1 MTDRKQNSREDLVW
15 EEVSTEHVITDEWID
30 FRRQAF
36 RLPDGSVFEPYYTFS
51 RRDYVVIVPFDLEGK
66 LLCVRQ
72 FRQGIGRL
80 TTEFPA
86 GGLEDEESP
95 LDAARRELAEET
107 GYTCGEMKLLMSVPA
122 APTIS
127 SNTCHIVLA
136 ENCRPTGEQS
146 PDPYEF
152 IEICTVGSGEME
164 TLIRSGEFPQ
174 PGHIMA
180 WLLWK
185 NL

>member
-1 MTDRKQNSREDLVW
+1 MSGKNLTWELVHDEQIVKDRWMDMKAA
-15 EEVSTEHVITDEWID
+15 TY
-30 FRRQAF
+30 
-36 RLPDGSVFEPYYTFS
+36 RLPDGREVGPFYHYS
-51 RRDYVVIVPFDLEGK
+51 RKDFVVIVAVDENGDFV
-66 LLCVRQ
+66 CVRQ
-72 FRQGIGRL
+72 FRQGIARI

-86 GGLEDEESP
+86 GGLEEGESP
-95 LDAARRELAEET
+95 LDAAKRELAEET

-136 ENCRPTGEQS
+136 ENCRPAGEQS

-164 TLIRSGEFPQ
+164 TLIQSGEFPQ

>member
-1 MTDRKQNSREDLVW
+1 MSGKNLTWELVHDEQIVKDRWMDMKAA
-15 EEVSTEHVITDEWID
+15 TY
-30 FRRQAF
+30 
-36 RLPDGSVFEPYYTFS
+36 RLPDGREVGPFYHYS
-51 RRDYVVIVPFDLEGK
+51 RKDFVVIVAVDENGDFV
-66 LLCVRQ
+66 CVRQ
-72 FRQGIGRL
+72 FRQGIGRI

-86 GGLEDEESP
+86 GGLEEGESP
-95 LDAARRELAEET
+95 LDAAKRELAEET

-164 TLIRSGEFPQ
+164 TLIQSGEFPQ